1 MPVNRTPKNVPKLNE
16 SEQFLES
23 ISGMKFFGLV
33 LILAGHGRQ
42 FQNSWKNEKLERR
55 LKRT

>member
-23 ISGMKFFGLV
+23 ISGMNFFGLV

-42 FQNSWKNEKLERR
+42 FQNSWKNEK
-55 LKRT
+55 T